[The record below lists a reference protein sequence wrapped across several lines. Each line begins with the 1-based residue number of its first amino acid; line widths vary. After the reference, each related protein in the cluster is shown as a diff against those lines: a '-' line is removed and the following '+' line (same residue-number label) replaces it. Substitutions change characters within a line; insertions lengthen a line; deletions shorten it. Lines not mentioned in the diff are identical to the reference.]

1 MGLRMIMSA
10 QTAMLTIA
18 VTLWTPTPVVGQEA
32 EEELPPQSFLV
43 NQRAE
48 EALEAARAAS
58 PHTSEEVYAYFEESA
73 ESAIARGIERVW
85 DPTRPRQES
94 PRTPWGDPDLRG
106 YWLNIA
112 YTPLERPDELAGK
125 PLYTVEEAIEA
136 FQRAV
141 AQDAAVDPTVV
152 HYDWTEFGMD
162 NWQSPIRPNRRT
174 ALIVDPPDGKIPA
187 LTPEGRER
195 YVAHT
200 RRETLESRE
209 ITERCI
215 VGSEG
220 PPRIPFIQQIGES
233 QIIQTPE
240 HVLLITQSN
249 NDVRIIPLDG
259 RPPLPDNIRNWLGS
273 SRGRWEGDTL
283 VVETTNFHENR
294 RWVRPRGL
302 EGNLHLVER
311 FTRIDQDTL
320 LYEATLTDPTTWEAP
335 WTVENPWPKMD
346 PPGLF
351 EWACHENNYGIINVI
366 RGAQVRAA
374 EDAAASAR

>member
-1 MGLRMIMSA
+1 MRTRASVSLHS
-10 QTAMLTIA
+10 TMLALA
-18 VTLWTPTPVVGQEA
+18 VTLAAPLPVVGQA
-32 EEELPPQSFLV
+32 PPSSLV
-43 NQRAE
+43 NQRADE
-48 EALEAARAAS
+48 TLESARAAS
-58 PHTSEEVYAYFEESA
+58 PHSSAEVYALYEDIA
-73 ESAIARGIERVW
+73 EDAIARVVEHVW
-85 DPTRPRQES
+85 DPTRPRAES

-106 YWLNIA
+106 YWMNVA
-112 YTPLERPDELAGK
+112 YTPLERPEELAGK
-125 PLYTVEEAIEA
+125 PLYTLEEAIEA

-141 AQDAAVDPTVV
+141 ALDASVDPATV

-195 YVAHT
+195 YLTHI
-200 RRETLESRE
+200 RRETLLSRD

-220 PPRIPFIQQIGES
+220 PPRVPFIQQIGES
-233 QIIQTPE
+233 QILQTPD

-273 SRGRWEGDTL
+273 SRGHWEGDTL
-283 VVETTNFHENR
+283 VVETTNFHDDR
-294 RWVRPRGL
+294 KMVRPRGV

-311 FTRIDQDTL
+311 ITRVAGDTI

-335 WTVENPWPKMD
+335 WTLENPWPRME

-351 EWACHENNYGIINVI
+351 EWACHENNYGIINVV

-374 EDAAASAR
+374 EYEADSAK